1 MNAAALRDDRLVD
14 LLVKQTTEG
23 VTLEEQAEIERL
35 LAAYPGADREI
46 LARTAAAIAL
56 AGEVEDEPLPTALR
70 DKLRD
75 NAARWVVSRES
86 KVADLGEHREAR
98 VTAAASVKRARGEV
112 PSSRWPW
119 FAAAACL
126 VLAVTG
132 WWPRL
137 RDAQDVQRADVTQ
150 PGTAQPPGQVTPQ
163 PTQRPPEPTLAERRE
178 QLLAGGTAVSV
189 PWSNTDDPGS
199 RGVIGD
205 VVWDNEKQTGYLRF
219 SGLAANDPQRT
230 QYQLWIFDKEQDQR
244 YPIDGGVFDIPA
256 GATEVVVPIK
266 AAIPVREALMFA
278 VTIEKSGGVVVS
290 EREHIVTLAKT
301 PVAAG

>member
-1 MNAAALRDDRLVD
+1 MNSAALRDDRLVD

-35 LAAYPGADREI
+35 LATYPGADREM

-56 AGEVEDEPLPTALR
+56 AGVEEEPMPTALR
-70 DKLRD
+70 DQLRD

-86 KVADLGEHREAR
+86 KVTDFAGRREAR
-98 VTAAASVKRARGEV
+98 TTAAANVESARDGTGRIS
-112 PSSRWPW
+112 PSARWPW

-137 RDAQDVQRADVTQ
+137 RDAQDTQQANVPVVTE
-150 PGTAQPPGQVTPQ
+150 PPAQVTPE
-163 PTQRPPEPTLAERRE
+163 PVPPEPTIAQRRE
-178 QLLAGGTAVSV
+178 QLLAGGAAVSV
-189 PWSNTDDPGS
+189 PWSNTDDPAS
-199 RGVIGD
+199 RGVTGD

-244 YPIDGGVFDIPA
+244 FPVDGGVFDIPA

-266 AAIPVREALMFA
+266 AAIAVREPLMFA
-278 VTIEKSGGVVVS
+278 VTIEKAGGVVVS
-290 EREHIVTLAKT
+290 EREHIITLAKT
-301 PVAAG
+301 PAAAG